1 MPGWFAALGV
11 RANLLFHL
19 WHPLRFA
26 RFSSRRRAGSGTS
39 LAASVSSRGE
49 RPMLGAW
56 MTPKKKKKEEEEEE
70 EEDDDDD
77 DDDEEEEERG

>member
-70 EEDDDDD
+70 EEEN
-77 DDDEEEEERG
+77 EEEGEARTKAE